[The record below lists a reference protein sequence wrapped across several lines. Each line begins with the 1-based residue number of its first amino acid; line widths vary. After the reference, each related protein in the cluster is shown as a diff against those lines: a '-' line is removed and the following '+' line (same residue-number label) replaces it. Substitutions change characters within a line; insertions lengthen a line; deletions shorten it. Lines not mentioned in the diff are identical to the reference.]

1 MVAATVVCPAAS
13 VVASAAPSAVSATKY
28 PPGLGIRLLD
38 ASVSR
43 RNDPRAHSS
52 IDDFVHPGVVFTRHF
67 LVSNGDSGAI
77 TVKLYVRPAR
87 LVGGNFAIDDK
98 NPGELPQWV
107 TLDKSTATIPSQSA
121 VTVAATFKVPATAS
135 KGEYYGALLAELPP
149 PPGQK
154 GVGVAS
160 RVGIRVYLDVGPGGE
175 PRSDFTIDTLTA
187 SRTSD
192 GVPVVTAQV
201 HNTGGRALDMTG
213 SLKLTNGPGG
223 LSAGPFPAK
232 LGTTLA
238 PGQTE
243 PVTVDLDKALPAGP
257 WKARIDLQSGLLK
270 RAAEGTIVFPTVAGT
285 ASAPVKAKS
294 ISLAKNRHFLIPL
307 AILLLL
313 AIAIG
318 IFLLFWKRRHRKE
331 DDEAQ

>member
-1 MVAATVVCPAAS
+1 M
-13 VVASAAPSAVSATKY
+13 VVASAPSAAAAKY
-28 PPGLGIRLLD
+28 PPGVGIRLLD

-67 LVSNGDSGAI
+67 LVSNGDSRPF
-77 TVKLYVRPAR
+77 TVKLYVRPAQ

-98 NPGELPQWV
+98 SPGEIPQWV
-107 TLDKSTATIPSQSA
+107 TLDKSSATIPSQSA
-121 VTVAATFKVPATAS
+121 VTVAATFRVPASAS

-149 PPGQK
+149 PPGTK

-187 SRTSD
+187 ARNSD
-192 GVPVVTAQV
+192 GAPVVTAQV
-201 HNTGGRALDMTG
+201 HNTGGRALDMSG
-213 SLKLTNGPGG
+213 SLKLSDGPGG
-223 LSAGPFPAK
+223 LSAGPFSAR

-243 PVTVDLDKALPAGP
+243 PVTVILDKSLPDGP
-257 WKARIDLQSGLLK
+257 WKARIDLQSGQLK
-270 RAAEGTIVFPTVAGT
+270 RAAEGTITFPTAAGT
-285 ASAPVKAKS
+285 SSSPVAAKN
-294 ISLAKNRHFLIPL
+294 ISLAKNRNFLIPL

-313 AIAIG
+313 GIAIG
-318 IFLLFWKRRHRKE
+318 IFLLFWKRRKRKE
-331 DDEAQ
+331 EEEEPS